1 MEHKESELQEALENE
16 LESGLKEAR
25 HNSFLKF
32 PEQIRELMFFANLPV
47 KVTGLME
54 QSYDDQGLSES
65 MAYDTPFKDLIDD
78 KERNRYGEKILEL
91 TQREFLRIMYQAA
104 ADVGYT
110 REWLQEMYEK
120 ANRELSPDEHEQYR
134 EALKKV
140 YLVLR
145 RQGFSHNDIV
155 A

>member
-1 MEHKESELQEALENE
+1 MDYKESTPQEVLENE
-16 LESGLKEAR
+16 LESGLNEAR
-25 HNSFLKF
+25 HDSFMKF
-32 PEQIRELMFFANLPV
+32 SEQIREFKFFESFPV
-47 KVTGLME
+47 FVTGLME
-54 QSYDDQGLSES
+54 KNYDDAGLSES
-65 MAYDTPFKDLIDD
+65 KAYDTPLKDLTDD
-78 KERNRYGEKILEL
+78 KQGSRYSEKRLEL

-120 ANRELSPDEHEQYR
+120 ANRELSPDEHGQYR

-145 RQGFSHNDIV
+145 LQGFSHNDIV